1 MKKKLS
7 ISTLKNLFGKKE
19 KIIAGLDI
27 GTSSI
32 KTVKLKISKDKTELC
47 AFSVE
52 PVKADLED
60 CVKIIAQSQEIKRV
74 NISLSG
80 PSVIMRYTT
89 FSRMNAVEL
98 KQALKFEAQKYIP
111 FPLAEVNLDAC
122 ILNPEAQDNKMFIL
136 ISAVKKEYL
145 NQRLKILHGAGLEV
159 NTATIDS
166 LALVDCFNF
175 NYLGDETL
183 KNKTVAL
190 VNIGFTFTNLNIL
203 ESGIPHLSRDI
214 LTGANNFQDKADA
227 ALSSFAQ
234 ELRSS
239 FDYYESQSVSAVS
252 KIFLSGGAC
261 KFPQLKE
268 SLTKALNI
276 EVEYWDVFKKIPP
289 VAGLSLD
296 KIKDSSSQF
305 AVAVGVALRG

>member
-1 MKKKLS
+1 MLKFSLKK
-7 ISTLKNLFGKKE
+7 IMGKFTRE
-19 KIIAGLDI
+19 HFVFGLDI

-32 KTVKLKISKDKTELC
+32 KAVKLKISKDKTEVCGFL
-47 AFSVE
+47 AE

-60 CVKIIAQSQEIKRV
+60 CVKKIAQSQEIKRV

-80 PSVIMRYTT
+80 PSVIMRYTA
-89 FSRMNAVEL
+89 FSRMNLVEL

-111 FPLAEVNLDAC
+111 FPLTEVNLDAC

-145 NQRLKILHGAGLEV
+145 NQRLKILQGAGLEV

-175 NYLGDETL
+175 NYFGDEAL

-203 ESGIPHLSRDI
+203 ENGIPHLSRDI
-214 LTGANNFQDKADA
+214 LTGSNNFQDKADSA
-227 ALSSFAQ
+227 FSSFAQ

-268 SLTKALNI
+268 TLTKVLNI

-289 VAGLSLD
+289 VPGLSLD